1 MLQQAANGL
10 DLVSNLGSTDHSAV
24 ILGKPLP
31 FLEPRCSL
39 ISKMGIMCPVA
50 LSKQTPWEG
59 RACFLRST
67 HHPRQR
73 GRFVSGSLR
82 PGRSVEAGMSLP
94 RLSRVPAPRP
104 GPGHR
109 LRTTGGM
116 EALQAEVKVLCP
128 RSHSYLMPEREGPSL
143 LGRGGL
149 YTNVHSG
156 TIHKQRVCPS
166 VGEQI
171 HAMWSTYRLTSQ
183 P

>member
-1 MLQQAANGL
+1 M
-10 DLVSNLGSTDHSAV
+10 
-24 ILGKPLP
+24 PC
-31 FLEPRCSL
+31 R
-39 ISKMGIMCPVA
+39 PVA
-50 LSKQTPWEG
+50 WAVCDMKQTPWEG

-67 HHPRQR
+67 HHPRQC

-128 RSHSYLMPEREGPSL
+128 QSHSYLMSEREGPSL
-143 LGRGGL
+143 LAWGGL

-171 HAMWSTYRLTSQ
+171 HTMWSIHRLTSQ